1 MTKGRETKDDA
12 RYIVLCTF
20 EDEQKGENM
29 AGYTAQTGGLLA
41 GSTRRH
47 EGRSFGEPAFY
58 EFVPAEAAEVVG

>member
-1 MTKGRETKDDA
+1 M
-12 RYIVLCTF
+12 CTF

-29 AGYTAQTGGLLA
+29 AGYTAQAGGLLA

-58 EFVPAEAAEVVG
+58 EFVPAEAAEVVS